1 MQIRVDSSGC
11 RRQGEERMGMGGGRL
26 GEGFGVFGAHYYVLG
41 LVGFGGVFTMRPP
54 LRNPMVHE

>member
-1 MQIRVDSSGC
+1 
-11 RRQGEERMGMGGGRL
+11 MGMGGGRL
-26 GEGFGVFGAHYYVLG
+26 GEGFGGFWVRIIMG

>member
-11 RRQGEERMGMGGGRL
+11 RRQGEERMGKGGGRL
-26 GEGFGVFGAHYYVLG
+26 GGALGFLVRINVLG

-54 LRNPMVHE
+54 L